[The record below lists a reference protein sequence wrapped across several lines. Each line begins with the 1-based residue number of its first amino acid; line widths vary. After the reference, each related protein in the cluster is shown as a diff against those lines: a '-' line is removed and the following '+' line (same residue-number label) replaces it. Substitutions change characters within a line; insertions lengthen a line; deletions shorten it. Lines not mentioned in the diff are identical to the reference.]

1 MIAACHPSGHSSEK
15 NLLIVV
21 YEKKPNLIILACI
34 VQEYY
39 NTYNIAENKS
49 KKTWRQLSSFL
60 SSSQEVLLQLR

>member
-1 MIAACHPSGHSSEK
+1 MK
-15 NLLIVV
+15 
-21 YEKKPNLIILACI
+21 KKPNLIILACI

>member
-1 MIAACHPSGHSSEK
+1 MVIHLKK

-21 YEKKPNLIILACI
+21 YEKKKPNLIILACI